1 MFWDS
6 DYYRAMVQKAFLA
19 PVGSIGGAQL
29 FDAPAK
35 LHTDFALQ
43 VCGEKLLY
51 VQHKQDGRD
60 YYTWKSSQDHDCL
73 DSLAQAYAIAASQG
87 MSGNV
92 RVEKP

>member
-35 LHTDFALQ
+35 LHMDFALQ
-43 VCGEKLLY
+43 VCGEKLMY
-51 VQHKQDGRD
+51 V
-60 YYTWKSSQDHDCL
+60 
-73 DSLAQAYAIAASQG
+73 
-87 MSGNV
+87 
-92 RVEKP
+92 

>member
-1 MFWDS
+1 MKQNAGSKYMFWDS

-35 LHTDFALQ
+35 LHTEFALQ

-51 VQHKQDGRD
+51 V
-60 YYTWKSSQDHDCL
+60 
-73 DSLAQAYAIAASQG
+73 
-87 MSGNV
+87 
-92 RVEKP
+92 